1 MTPVS
6 KPANWSIER
15 PTQLAVLHDA
25 STQFALV
32 KGSLNDSEAPD
43 NFIHRRAS
51 LGVDM
56 RHVGDKGSDELESF
70 LVLYST
76 SDCLRMRKLGT
87 VRTSTKEFLMTLPR

>member
-1 MTPVS
+1 MQLARGWDCRYAIEDVADPMTPVCE
-6 KPANWSIER
+6 PANWSVER
-15 PTQLAVLHDA
+15 PAQLVVLHDA
-25 STQFALV
+25 STQFALA

-76 SDCLRMRKLGT
+76 SDCL
-87 VRTSTKEFLMTLPR
+87 